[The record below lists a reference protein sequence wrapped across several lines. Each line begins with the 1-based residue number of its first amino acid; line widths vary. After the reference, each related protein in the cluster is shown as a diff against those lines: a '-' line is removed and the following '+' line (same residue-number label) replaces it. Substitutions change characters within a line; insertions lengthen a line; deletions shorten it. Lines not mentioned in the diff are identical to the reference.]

1 MDALARH
8 FEALYRSFD
17 DPWNVRGA
25 WYERR
30 KRALL
35 LASLGR
41 ARYGHALEVGCGNGD
56 MTLALAGRCRR
67 VTAVDVATTAI
78 HRCREHMLANHARGV
93 EAMALH
99 LPDVWPAVPPGGFDL
114 MVISEMGYYLDDDAL
129 ARFLARTR
137 ASLRPGAELIA
148 CHWRGHFDD
157 RRQPTDALHDRLG
170 ALSGATPLF
179 SHTESAFRLDAWAMD
194 FATGQED
201 Q

>member
-8 FEALYRSFD
+8 FETLYRSFD
-17 DPWNVRGA
+17 DPWNVRVA

-41 ARYGHALEVGCGNGD
+41 PRYEHALEVGCGNGD

-67 VTAVDVATTAI
+67 VTAVDVAKTAVR
-78 HRCREHMLANHARGV
+78 RCREHMLANHADGV
-93 EAMALH
+93 QAVALR
-99 LPDVWPAVPPGGFDL
+99 LPGAWPRIPPGGFDL
-114 MVISEMGYYLDDDAL
+114 MVISEMAYYLEDAAL

-148 CHWRGHFDD
+148 CHWRGGFDD
-157 RRQPTDALHDRLG
+157 RRQQTDALHASLG
-170 ALSGATPLF
+170 ALPGARPLF
-179 SHTESAFRLDAWAMD
+179 THQEPEFQLDAWSMNIARK
-194 FATGQED
+194 ED
-201 Q
+201 GR

>member
-17 DPWNVRGA
+17 DPWNVRIA

-41 ARYGHALEVGCGNGD
+41 PRYDHALEVGCGNGD

-67 VTAVDVATTAI
+67 VTAVDVAATAV
-78 HRCREHMLANHARGV
+78 HRCREQMLANHAEGV
-93 EAMALH
+93 DAVALH
-99 LPDVWPAVPPGGFDL
+99 LPEAWPCIPPDGFDL
-114 MVISEMGYYLDDDAL
+114 IVISEMAYYLDDDAL

-148 CHWRGHFDD
+148 CHWRGRFDD
-157 RRQPTDALHDRLG
+157 RRQQTDALHASLG
-170 ALSGATPLF
+170 ALPGARPLF
-179 SHTESAFRLDAWAMD
+179 THPEPEFQLDAWSMD
-194 FATGQED
+194 VPDGNDER
-201 Q
+201 